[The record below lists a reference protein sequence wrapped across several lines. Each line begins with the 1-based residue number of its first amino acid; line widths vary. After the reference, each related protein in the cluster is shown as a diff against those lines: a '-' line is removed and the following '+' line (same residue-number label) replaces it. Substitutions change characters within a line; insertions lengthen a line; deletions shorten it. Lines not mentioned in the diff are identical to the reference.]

1 MATGLVIAMTI
12 GLQNMPEGVA
22 VALPLLREGYSQG
35 KSLWYSVLTSV
46 VEPVGAL
53 LGLVLVSIS
62 QPILPWK
69 LAFAADAMLFVV
81 SEEMIPESH
90 RKEFAREA
98 TFGLIAGFV
107 VMMFLDCLFT

>member
-1 MATGLVIAMTI
+1 MAAGLVIAMAI

-35 KSLWYSVLTSV
+35 KSLWYAVLTSV
-46 VEPVGAL
+46 VEPGAL

-62 QPILPWK
+62 QPILPWE
-69 LAFAADAMLFVV
+69 LAFAAGAMLFVV
-81 SEEMIPESH
+81 SDEMIPGSH
-90 RKEFAREA
+90 RKGFAREA